1 MRFGYMRYRRPNQ
14 SSLSLKRHDSNMKAA
29 GLRAVLQSCFLLGLA
44 LYSGLGLAAPNPLDA
59 LKSRPYLQAAAGPFS
74 GFCIGPK
81 IPLMGGGSTALGLY
95 PCKPCATWTPSSVPI
110 CSFKWEVT
118 SLGQLN
124 SIGCLTSFG
133 TAPGITSCYAKGDSR
148 VKSDQG
154 WSMGSDGLIKASSG
168 KCIGAKAAD
177 ADPFKLLL
185 VDCKGPDAVKFQ
197 TSSAVQACTPT
208 EG

>member
-1 MRFGYMRYRRPNQ
+1 MLQ
-14 SSLSLKRHDSNMKAA
+14 SSINKGTESHNPILIHA
-29 GLRAVLQSCFLLGLA
+29 GLA
-44 LYSGLGLAAPNPLDA
+44 LAAPNPLDA
-59 LKSRPYLQAAAGPFS
+59 LKSKPYLQAASGPFS

-81 IPLMGGGSTALGLY
+81 IPLMGGGATALGLY
-95 PCKPCATWTPSSVPI
+95 PCKPCATWTPSSPPI

-133 TAPGITSCYAKGDSR
+133 AAPGVSNCYAKGDSR

-154 WSMGSDGLIKASSG
+154 WSLGSDGLIKATFG
-168 KCIGAKAAD
+168 KCIGAKSGD
-177 ADPFKLLL
+177 AKLLL

-197 TSSAVQACTPT
+197 TSALAVQTA
-208 EG
+208 G